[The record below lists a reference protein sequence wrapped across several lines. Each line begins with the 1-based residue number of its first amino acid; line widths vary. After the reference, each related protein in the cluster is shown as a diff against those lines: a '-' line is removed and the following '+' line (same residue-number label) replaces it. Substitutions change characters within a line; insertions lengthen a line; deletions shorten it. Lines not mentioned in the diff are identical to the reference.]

1 MAVQAVLDASPLQLI
16 ALPSPAP
23 IDVAWKNTYMTSR
36 ERLIRSWTV
45 TGIIVILTLLWS
57 ILLAP
62 IAGLINLERIRMVW
76 PALADLLKDLPL
88 AKSLV
93 QTQLPT
99 LVISLFNIAV
109 PYLYSC
115 TYYSFVS
122 PIPRSS

>member
-16 ALPSPAP
+16 ATPSPAP
-23 IDVAWKNTYMTSR
+23 IDVMWQNTYMSSR
-36 ERLIRSWTV
+36 ERNIRSWAV

-57 ILLAP
+57 ILLVP
-62 IAGLINLERIRMVW
+62 IAGLIDLNRIRQIW
-76 PALADLLKDLPL
+76 PALAELLNSHPV

-99 LVISLFNIAV
+99 LVISLLNLTV

-115 TYYSFVS
+115 KYPSKTLSFL
-122 PIPRSS
+122 PH